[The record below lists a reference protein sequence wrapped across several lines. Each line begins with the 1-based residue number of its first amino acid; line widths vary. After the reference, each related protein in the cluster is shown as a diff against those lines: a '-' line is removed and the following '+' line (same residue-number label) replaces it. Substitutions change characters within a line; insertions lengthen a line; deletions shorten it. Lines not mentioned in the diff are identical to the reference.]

1 MSVEAAAA
9 AAAGGASL
17 AGSILDY
24 QSDKKLSK
32 DLQKQAD
39 EKAALIAKYGG
50 RSVDALTPGYQNAQN
65 IRGQVINRNLGLT
78 GETFKPMLDATQA
91 GDYMAQQAI
100 MAGLQ
105 GQRNAILGDPI
116 DYSALSPQNVPI
128 DYSALTGLTNPA
140 QIDFVEMQAP
150 QFGDTTNTQAQQSWT
165 SGEAAQYLANY
176 PDLTEWYEANKEQLI
191 KDSGNPIF
199 NSLEGYAKYHWDNFG
214 KAEGRT
220 FAPLDSVSETVSVTE
235 TTGGTKQPATFTSEQ
250 VKAAISNDF
259 SGGM

>member
-1 MSVEAAAA
+1 MSNLAA

-24 QSDKKLSK
+24 QSNKKLSK
-32 DLQKQAD
+32 DLQEQAD

-150 QFGDTTNTQAQQSWT
+150 QFGDTTNTQAQQNWT
-165 SGEAAQYLANY
+165 SGDVAQYLANY
-176 PDLTEWYEANKEQLI
+176 PDVTEWYEANKEELI

-235 TTGGTKQPATFTSEQ
+235 TTGDTKQPATFTSEQ
-250 VKAAISNDF
+250 VRSAISNNF
-259 SGGM
+259 FGGM

>member
-1 MSVEAAAA
+1 MSNLAA

-140 QIDFVEMQAP
+140 QIDFVQMQAP

-176 PDLTEWYEANKEQLI
+176 PDLTQWYEANKEQLI
-191 KDSGNPIF
+191 RDSGNPIF

>member
-1 MSVEAAAA
+1 MSNLAA

-176 PDLTEWYEANKEQLI
+176 PDLTQWYEANKEQLI

-235 TTGGTKQPATFTSEQ
+235 TTGDTKQPATFTSEQ
-250 VKAAISNDF
+250 VRSAISNNF
-259 SGGM
+259 FGGM

>member
-1 MSVEAAAA
+1 
-9 AAAGGASL
+9 
-17 AGSILDY
+17 
-24 QSDKKLSK
+24 
-32 DLQKQAD
+32 
-39 EKAALIAKYGG
+39 
-50 RSVDALTPGYQNAQN
+50 
-65 IRGQVINRNLGLT
+65 
-78 GETFKPMLDATQA
+78 
-91 GDYMAQQAI
+91 

-105 GQRNAILGDPI
+105 GQRNAVLGDAI

-191 KDSGNPIF
+191 RDSGNPIF

-235 TTGGTKQPATFTSEQ
+235 TTGDTKQPATFTSEQ
-250 VKAAISNDF
+250 VRSAISNNF
-259 SGGM
+259 FGGM

>member
-1 MSVEAAAA
+1 MSNLAA

-235 TTGGTKQPATFTSEQ
+235 TTGDTKQPSTFTSEQ
-250 VKAAISNDF
+250 VRSAISNNF
-259 SGGM
+259 FGGM